1 MNRNITALILLVLA
15 IGIYFTYT
23 SGQITVLKSIQ
34 AENNQYLSAINNA
47 EKLIKLR
54 DSVLNQY
61 NAISDTDKARLDKL
75 VPDNIDNVRL
85 IIDISGIAARHGI
98 TAAGIKTSADTSVS
112 AASTPKQMA
121 PNQIMSSGGGL
132 STVTVT
138 FNVTTTYVN
147 FITFLQDL
155 ERSLRVLD
163 VTSITLSASDNGVY
177 TYGVTLNT
185 YWLKQ

>member
-1 MNRNITALILLVLA
+1 MNRNITALILIVLA
-15 IGIYFTYT
+15 VGVYFTYT

-34 AENNQYLSAINNA
+34 AENNQYLSAINSA

-61 NAISDTDKARLDKL
+61 NSISDVDKARLDKI
-75 VPDNIDNVRL
+75 VPDNVDNVRL
-85 IIDISGIAARHGI
+85 IIDISGIAARHGL
-98 TAAGIKTSADTSVS
+98 TAAGITTSADGNSSSDSTAAVVVPNSV
-112 AASTPKQMA
+112 AG
-121 PNQIMSSGGGL
+121 SGSL

-138 FNVTTTYVN
+138 FNVTTTYTN
-147 FITFLQDL
+147 FIAFLQDL
-155 ERSLRVLD
+155 ERSLRILD
-163 VTSITLSASDNGVY
+163 VSNITLTTSANGVY

>member
-1 MNRNITALILLVLA
+1 MNRNITALILIVLA
-15 IGIYFTYT
+15 IGVYFTYT

-34 AENNQYLSAINNA
+34 AENDQYLSAINSA

-61 NAISDTDKARLDKL
+61 NSISDVDKARLDKL

-85 IIDISGIAARHGI
+85 IIDISGIAGRHGL
-98 TAAGIKTSADTSVS
+98 TAAGITTSADTNNAVKVSIPTQSTSNSVAGNGS
-112 AASTPKQMA
+112 
-121 PNQIMSSGGGL
+121 L

-138 FNVTTTYVN
+138 FNVTTTYAN

-155 ERSLRVLD
+155 ERSLRILD
-163 VTSITLSASDNGVY
+163 VNSITLSTSANGVY